1 MSNVIKLRSF
11 AHLGVAPCDGW
22 HWLQRRS
29 DGVFRLGFYNRLGG
43 WRISDA
49 IGRTYLMGR
58 AAVAREFR
66 LVAALPLPLSPADQK
81 GEGA

>member
-1 MSNVIKLRSF
+1 MSNVIELRSF
-11 AHLGVAPCDGW
+11 AHLGAAPCDGW

-66 LVAALPLPLSPADQK
+66 HVAPLSLPHSPADQK

>member
-1 MSNVIKLRSF
+1 MSNVIELRSF

-49 IGRTYLMGR
+49 IGRTWLMGR
-58 AAVAREFR
+58 AAISRDYR
-66 LVAALPLPLSPADQK
+66 YVAALPLPFSSADQK